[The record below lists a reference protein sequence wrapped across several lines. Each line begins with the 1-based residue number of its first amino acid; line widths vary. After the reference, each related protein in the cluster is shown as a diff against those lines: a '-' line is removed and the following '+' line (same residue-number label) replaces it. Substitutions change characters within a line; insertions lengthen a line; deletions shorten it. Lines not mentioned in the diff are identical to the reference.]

1 MNAKSSP
8 SLDQDHLEELYVR
21 LEKPIYNVVY
31 RWVWD
36 REEARD
42 IMQEAFVRLWRMQ
55 NRVRLE
61 TVEPLLYRIAMNL
74 AAKSR
79 RSRKIRRWITLDST
93 SERASDSLDSAE
105 LLETNER
112 NLTVR
117 RAVDALPERLRRIV
131 LLCEFSEMTYEQIGH
146 LLGIPAGTVG
156 SRRSTALML
165 LQKRLRHI
173 VEGNHGR

>member
-93 SERASDSLDSAE
+93 SER
-105 LLETNER
+105 

>member
-1 MNAKSSP
+1 
-8 SLDQDHLEELYVR
+8 
-21 LEKPIYNVVY
+21 
-31 RWVWD
+31 
-36 REEARD
+36 
-42 IMQEAFVRLWRMQ
+42 
-55 NRVRLE
+55 
-61 TVEPLLYRIAMNL
+61 MNL

>member
-1 MNAKSSP
+1 MNAESSP
-8 SLDQDHLEELYVR
+8 SLDQDRLEELYVR

-79 RSRKIRRWITLDST
+79 RSRKIRRWITLDSN
-93 SERASDSLDSAE
+93 SERASDSRDSAE
-105 LLETNER
+105 QLETCER
-112 NLTVR
+112 NFAVR

-131 LLCEFSEMTYEQIGH
+131 LLSEFSEMTYEQIGY

-156 SRRSTALML
+156 SRRSAALRL

-173 VEGNHGR
+173 VGGNHGR